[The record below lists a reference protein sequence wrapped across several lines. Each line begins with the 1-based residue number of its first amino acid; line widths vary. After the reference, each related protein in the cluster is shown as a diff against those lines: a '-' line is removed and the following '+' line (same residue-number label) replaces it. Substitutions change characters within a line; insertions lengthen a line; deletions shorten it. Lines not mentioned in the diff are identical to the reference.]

1 MAEGFVSEQRC
12 SGRQACRYFR
22 LQRSTYRYQAKE
34 PDAWMV
40 RLRSAVRRVSEEH
53 SALGYAKVAK
63 LLRDEGWR
71 VGKKLVAT
79 LRREMGLR
87 VPKRKPKRRRRGA
100 STGVFPTVATHRGH
114 VWTWDFIHDRTVRGG
129 TLKMLTVVDEFTREN
144 HLIHVD
150 RRVRSCDVR
159 RQLERLIGVHGAPE
173 HIRSD
178 NGSEFIH
185 RELQAW
191 LGAAGIRALYI
202 EPGSPWQNGFI
213 ESFHS
218 SLRRECLDR
227 EQLWSL
233 SEARVVI
240 EDWRHKYNAVRP
252 HKSLRLETPLD
263 FARGAAAQAADSGRA
278 TPSLHPLLDFAS
290 LRERYC
296 KPKPE
301 RLRLSFPVDQFG

>member
-40 RLRSAVRRVSEEH
+40 RLKSAVRRVSEEH
-53 SALGYAKVAK
+53 SAWGYAKIAK
-63 LLRDEGWR
+63 LLREEGWK

-87 VPKRKPKRRRRGA
+87 VPKRKPKRKRRGV
-100 STGVFPTVATHRGH
+100 STGLPTKAAHRGH
-114 VWTWDFIHDRTVRGG
+114 VWTWDFVHDRTVRGG
-129 TLKMLTVVDEFTREN
+129 SLKMLTVVDEYTREN

-150 RRVRSCDVR
+150 RRIRAAEVR
-159 RQLERLIGVHGAPE
+159 RQLQRLISLHGVPE

-178 NGSEFIH
+178 NGSEFIQ
-185 RELQAW
+185 RALQDW
-191 LGAAGIRALYI
+191 MKWIGIKTLYI

-218 SLRRECLDR
+218 SFRRECLDR
-227 EQLWSL
+227 EQLWTL

-240 EDWRHKYNAVRP
+240 EDWRREYNAVRP
-252 HKSLRLETPLD
+252 HKSLSLETPL
-263 FARGAAAQAADSGRA
+263 AYAKATTAQAADCVRA
-278 TPSLHPLLDFAS
+278 TPSLRPLLDFAS
-290 LRERYC
+290 LRERYF

-301 RLRLSFPVDQFG
+301 RPRLSKLVGQFG

>member
-53 SALGYAKVAK
+53 SAWGYAKVAK

-100 STGVFPTVATHRGH
+100 STGVFATVATHRGH

-159 RQLERLIGVHGAPE
+159 RQLERLIGIHGAPE

-178 NGSEFIH
+178 NGSEWERSGHDCTQCSPQGERSESIHPPRTAGVVDGSRHQDALHRARQPVAERVH
-185 RELQAW
+185 REL
-191 LGAAGIRALYI
+191 
-202 EPGSPWQNGFI
+202 
-213 ESFHS
+213 
-218 SLRRECLDR
+218 
-227 EQLWSL
+227 
-233 SEARVVI
+233 
-240 EDWRHKYNAVRP
+240 
-252 HKSLRLETPLD
+252 PL
-263 FARGAAAQAADSGRA
+263 
-278 TPSLHPLLDFAS
+278 
-290 LRERYC
+290 
-296 KPKPE
+296 
-301 RLRLSFPVDQFG
+301 